1 MVFWILLWSKSHSE
15 QFFQVERSVCTIWSH
30 LSKFN
35 RACLSRGLTSPQRS
49 HITSFSN
56 WNKFPNLVK
65 ISFFFCDFSHSHLKL
80 LWCSWH
86 FYYFKV
92 IYMYIV
98 LACGKGHNNNAHRDL
113 FKSKKPKQKNPQTS
127 SCILHILWHMYRSFS
142 LTDFSKCLKN
152 FIFSRAFSKHICWPP
167 FFMKGWVLWS

>member
-1 MVFWILLWSKSHSE
+1 MVFWILLSKSHSE

-35 RACLSRGLTSPQRS
+35 RTCLSRGLTSPQRS

-98 LACGKGHNNNAHRDL
+98 LARGKGHNNNAHRDL

-127 SCILHILWHMYRSFS
+127 SCILHILWPMYQSFS

>member
-15 QFFQVERSVCTIWSH
+15 QFSQVERSVCTIWSH

-35 RACLSRGLTSPQRS
+35 RTCLSRGLTSPHRS

-65 ISFFFCDFSHSHLKL
+65 ISFFFYDFSHSHLKL

-98 LACGKGHNNNAHRDL
+98 LACGKGHKNNAHRDL
-113 FKSKKPKQKNPQTS
+113 FKSKKPKQKNPRPPAAFYTS
-127 SCILHILWHMYRSFS
+127 YDACIGLS
-142 LTDFSKCLKN
+142 
-152 FIFSRAFSKHICWPP
+152 A
-167 FFMKGWVLWS
+167 